1 MDIIAQIFTDQNFL
15 GAILASIVFIFIG
28 FLLRRTNIIN
38 EHGKKVINS
47 IIMWVAIPCMAFCAF
62 MSDFREEE
70 FVSNILILVF
80 DFVFYLIAILLSYLI
95 FCRVDKSKRKIIAIF
110 VSIGQ
115 LTFVSTPILKAIYS
129 NNVSDV
135 LIPASLMT
143 IAFRFMTYIYAYI
156 TISEVKMTKE
166 TVGKT
171 LKSIFLTPIMICMFT
186 GLLIWLIQNHI
197 WQVEVNGV
205 SYGFLRIDKTCPALY
220 KIFQFG
226 DSMATPTCMLM
237 IGVTLGESDFLCAIK
252 NKLAW
257 LIAFLRTILVPLVI
271 LALCLVLQ
279 ATHLFSFN
287 EYQLAALV
295 IGNGAPVGA
304 VVAAYC
310 VNFKKEAYLA
320 SDSIFLSTI
329 FCVISI
335 PLCFVLIKLSMT
347 LPIF

>member
-271 LALCLVLQ
+271 LGLCLVLQ

>member
-47 IIMWVAIPCMAFCAF
+47 VIMWVAIPCMAFCAF